1 MVFIIWIALQ
11 SYWIVLELNHLKNI
25 LWSLLSKI
33 LLGTCASAEF
43 INPSY
48 KAEFTVI
55 WSQNHLIMPQNNL
68 YITWKW
74 KISYPHA
81 PQSSALSPQ
90 VTSSIQNLLLRNN
103 WLWHHCFKEINSDQ
117 GPRSNW
123 NLGPNRTRTKKILDQ
138 IGFIWGTVDPWYELK
153 HEKCRKCKN
162 LKCNKLWRIIFT
174 QGILLPMQHRIFSKF
189 SST

>member
-1 MVFIIWIALQ
+1 MNCLTK
-11 SYWIVLELNHLKNI
+11 LLNSPRIQFTLI
-25 LWSLLSKI
+25 LNEFVWSLHFKS
-33 LLGTCASAEF
+33 LLGTCVSAEF
-43 INPSY
+43 INLSY

-103 WLWHHCFKEINSDQ
+103 WQWHHCFKEVSSDQ
-117 GPRSNW
+117 GPRKNW
-123 NLGPNRTRTKKILDQ
+123 NLGPNRTRNR
-138 IGFIWGTVDPWYELK
+138 
-153 HEKCRKCKN
+153 EKFEN
-162 LKCNKLWRIIFT
+162 LGPVRIHLGNRRPLAWT
-174 QGILLPMQHRIFSKF
+174 E
-189 SST
+189 T